1 MAIREKSS
9 SAGGCSSVVER
20 ALRMCE
26 VPGSIPGISKQ
37 PPLVFLLPPYRE
49 TRYLHYLYSFCSRAL
64 GPPNLKEQSKRKAE
78 KNSEA
83 PQKSLWWLEV

>member
-1 MAIREKSS
+1 MAVAEGLL

-37 PPLVFLLPPYRE
+37 PVSFSLLHNVPLFLFI
-49 TRYLHYLYSFCSRAL
+49 S
-64 GPPNLKEQSKRKAE
+64 
-78 KNSEA
+78 
-83 PQKSLWWLEV
+83 